1 MCSAA
6 SCITITCWYY
16 EYIFATFIPI
26 LQRAFGLAQFRVTYP
41 ARLTEIAE
49 VSSAAGHYPIAWE
62 DHVQT
67 IFLECR
73 SVQLVPLSPA
83 DINLV
88 KDLHSDPYGNRCS
101 DYSTN
106 CTIADAAA
114 LVRAALKNQADL
126 GFAKWKAVSGDGQFL
141 GWAGFTPVSETSE
154 ISLNYCLLK
163 DVLEEDK
170 NLAKSLCSELANWFF
185 KNTYFSHL
193 VAVVRTDNRDMRNVV
208 QQAGFY
214 HRESKVIGGMQAD
227 VFQLLSPS
235 MQSYL
240 MSA

>member
-1 MCSAA
+1 MQG
-6 SCITITCWYY
+6 
-16 EYIFATFIPI
+16 YISGV
-26 LQRAFGLAQFRVTYP
+26 LDGDRRGL
-41 ARLTEIAE
+41 L
-49 VSSAAGHYPIAWE
+49 AAGQYPIAWE

-73 SVQLVPLSPA
+73 SVQLVPLSPT

-101 DYSTN
+101 EYSTN

-126 GFAKWKAVSGDGQFL
+126 GFAKWKAVSEDGKFL

-170 NLAKSLCSELANWFF
+170 NLAKSLCAELANWFF

-193 VAVVRTDNRDMRNVV
+193 VAVVRTDNRDMRDVV